1 MSLSETCIRRP
12 VLAIVLS
19 TVLLLLGVVSL
30 GLLGIREYPAV
41 DAPVITVSTTY
52 PGASAE
58 IVDSQIT
65 EPLEQVVNGIDGIRV
80 ISSSSAEGRSN
91 IRVEFDISADLE
103 RAAND
108 VRDKVGQAVRRLPV
122 DANPPTVE
130 KADADA
136 EPILFLALNSDR
148 HSILEISNYASTVIK
163 ERIQTVPGVSTVRIF
178 GEKRY
183 AMRLWLD
190 PVRMAAHQVTPLDVQ
205 QALASQNV
213 DLPSGRIEG
222 TSTELTIRT
231 YGRLTTPAEFD
242 RMIIRQ
248 EKGRIL
254 ELRDIGEARLD
265 AENLRGGSKVVGRPN
280 IGIAI
285 VPQPNTDAIAIA
297 DEVHNRLERI
307 RADLPEGYT
316 LDLGYDFTTSV
327 RRAITEVEH
336 TLLIAFAL
344 VALIIYVFLRD
355 WRATAIPVLAIPVS
369 LVAAFFI
376 MYLAGFTI
384 NVLTL
389 VALVLA
395 IGLVV
400 DDAIVVLENVY
411 TKVEGGARPFAAAVH
426 GTREIYFAVIST
438 TVTLA
443 TVFVPILFMS
453 GLTGRLFREFGVVVA
468 GAVIVSAFV
477 ALTLSP
483 MLCRFILKPTQ
494 QHSRFHRWTEPFF
507 RRLTESYRRTLGAF
521 LRRRWLSWPIFAGCL
536 VVIVLLGMRLP
547 SELAPLEDR
556 SNIRVGFNA
565 PEGATYEYTSQR
577 LDAYAL
583 QLVDAVPEIHRTF
596 TVAGWGGG
604 SNTGMQNIYLV
615 DPGKRTRSQQQI
627 FDQLSDDLLRFDSLF
642 GRPTQPP
649 TIGSRFGGQPVQYV
663 LKAPDLDTL
672 RRVIPAFLDAARQR
686 PELRFVDV
694 DMKITRPELS
704 VRIDRA
710 KAAELDISVADI
722 ARTLQLAFGETRFGY
737 FIMDGR
743 QYQVIGQVAR
753 SDRNEP
759 NDLRRLHVRSRSGRL
774 VPLDNLVTLQETVG
788 PPAIYRFNR
797 FVAATASGTPAPGY
811 TLGQALA
818 ALDEVAAATLP
829 ETVTTDL
836 AGQSRDFLDSSSSLL
851 FAFLFALVLIYLVL
865 AAQFE
870 SFRDPLIILFTVPLS
885 IAGAVLTLWMT
896 GNTLNIFSQIGI
908 IMLIGLVTK
917 NGILIVEFAN
927 QRRHAGLD
935 RVAAVHDAAVQR
947 FRPILMTSLST
958 ILGILPI
965 ALNLGTAGGSR
976 TSLGAAVVGGLIFS
990 GFLTL
995 YVIPAMYSYL
1005 AAPRLRHTDE
1015 HEDPDHIP
1023 AKAAAPQPAR

>member
-12 VLAIVLS
+12 VLSIVLS
-19 TVLLLLGVVSL
+19 TVLILLGAVSL
-30 GLLGIREYPAV
+30 ALLGIREFPAV
-41 DAPVITVSTTY
+41 DAPIISVSTSY

-58 IVDSQIT
+58 IIDSQIT
-65 EPLEQVVNGIDGIRV
+65 EPLEQVINGIDGIRV
-80 ISSSSAEGRSN
+80 ISSNSAEGRSN

-108 VRDKVGQAVRRLPV
+108 VRDKVSQAIRRLPV
-122 DANPPTVE
+122 DADPPTVE

-148 HSILEISNYASTVIK
+148 HSILEISHYATNVVK
-163 ERIQTVPGVSTVRIF
+163 ERLQTIPGVSTVRIF

-190 PVRMAAHQVTPLDVQ
+190 PVRMAAHHVTPLDVQ
-205 QALASQNV
+205 RALTAQNV

-222 TSTELTIRT
+222 ATTELTIRT
-231 YGRLTTPAEFD
+231 FGRLTTPEEFA

-248 EKGRIL
+248 EKGRII
-254 ELRDIGEARLD
+254 ELRDVGEARLE
-265 AENLRGGSKVVGRPN
+265 AENTRHSAKIVGRPN
-280 IGIAI
+280 IGIAV

-297 DEVHNRLERI
+297 DEVHRRLAQI
-307 RADLPEGYT
+307 RADLPEGFA

-336 TLLIAFAL
+336 TLLIAFSL

-369 LVAAFFI
+369 LVASFFV

-400 DDAIVVLENVY
+400 DDAIVVLENIY
-411 TKVEGGARPFAAAVH
+411 TKIEDGVRPYPAAVH
-426 GTREIYFAVIST
+426 GIREIFFAVIST
-438 TVTLA
+438 TITLA

-468 GAVIVSAFV
+468 GAVIVSSFV
-477 ALTLSP
+477 ALTLTP
-483 MLCRFILKPTQ
+483 MLCRFILKHERR
-494 QHSRFHRWTEPFF
+494 HSRFHRWTEPFF
-507 RRLTESYRRTLGAF
+507 GRLTEAYRRSLGAF
-521 LRRRWLSWPIFAGCL
+521 LRLRWLSWPVFAACAVLIIF
-536 VVIVLLGMRLP
+536 LGRRIP

-556 SNIRVGFNA
+556 SNIRINFSA
-565 PEGATYEYTSQR
+565 PEGATYEYTAQR

-583 QLVDAVPEIHRTF
+583 QLADAVPEIHRTF
-596 TVAGWGGG
+596 SIAGWGGRT
-604 SNTGMQNIYLV
+604 SNAMQNVYLV
-615 DPGKRTRSQQQI
+615 APDERPRSQQEI
-627 FDQLSDDLLRFDSLF
+627 FDQISDDLLQFDALF
-642 GRPTQPP
+642 GRPSQPP
-649 TIGSRFGGQPVQYV
+649 TIGSRFGGQPVQFV
-663 LKAPDLDTL
+663 LKAPDVAAL
-672 RRVIPAFLDAARQR
+672 RDVLPKFLDAVRER
-686 PELRFVDV
+686 PEIRFADF
-694 DMKITRPELS
+694 DFKITRPEIS

-710 KAAELDISVADI
+710 KAAELDISIADI

-737 FIMDGR
+737 FIMEGR
-743 QYQVIGQVAR
+743 QYQVIGQLAR
-753 SDRNEP
+753 ADRNKP
-759 NDLRRLHVRSRSGRL
+759 DDLRRVHVRSRSGQL
-774 VPLDNLVTLQETVG
+774 VPLDNLVTLEETVG

-797 FVAATASGTPAPGY
+797 FVAATLSGTPAPGY
-811 TLGQALA
+811 TLGQALQ

-829 ETVTTDL
+829 EKITTDL
-836 AGQSRDFLDSSSSLL
+836 AGQSRDFLESSRSLL

-870 SFRDPLIILFTVPLS
+870 SFRDPLIILLTVPLS
-885 IAGAVLTLWMT
+885 IAGAVLTLWLT
-896 GNTLNIFSQIGI
+896 GYTLNVFSQIGI

-935 RVAAVHDAAVQR
+935 IRGAVHDAAVRR

-965 ALNLGTAGGSR
+965 ALNLGTASGSR
-976 TSLGAAVVGGLIFS
+976 TALGAAVVGGLIFS

-995 YVIPAMYSYL
+995 YVIPAMYTYL
-1005 AAPRLRHTDE
+1005 ATKKLHHDDE
-1015 HEDPDHIP
+1015 HEL
-1023 AKAAAPQPAR
+1023 KAG